1 MFNEKFGPKAS
12 FTTDF
17 KEFPFVNLSDV
28 IKENG
33 HKTLKVQ
40 AVYTFKPKKGD
51 NAGKDVPVLVAD
63 GLNIYIP
70 TYLLDTVM
78 VIRSNPDM
86 VEAINNGKCGFKT
99 REWVDEKR
107 GNKIRFTGDF
117 IDIWLPVNHNKFKA
131 G

>member
-63 GLNIYIP
+63 GLNIYTKTSEFALISLP
-70 TYLLDTVM
+70 ASSTITGQSQSARDPF
-78 VIRSNPDM
+78 VI
-86 VEAINNGKCGFKT
+86 
-99 REWVDEKR
+99 
-107 GNKIRFTGDF
+107 
-117 IDIWLPVNHNKFKA
+117 IDGVGVTTSPMIV
-131 G
+131 